1 MSVAD
6 GSIVRLAY
14 IAEATINTTPTSPA
28 FQVLRYE
35 TSDIRISKTTDI
47 PNEVRADG
55 NVASIVDV
63 GRAVTGS
70 INGLLSYGTY
80 DDLIAAALRSTWST
94 DVLVNGVTHKTFAF
108 EEFYEQGAT
117 DTFIRY
123 NGVRINTWDLEMTA
137 RQSVKSNFGIMGIK
151 SPTPTSTILSGA
163 TYTAATTTEVL
174 NAGLNVS
181 ALALTGISNSPKIQ
195 KMTMRFN
202 SNIYQNDIVGAYEPY
217 SHGLGRAEVTGTIS
231 AYFEN
236 VDTYNAILNHTTVA
250 IGWTLADAA
259 GNSYAFSIPQ
269 AKLLDGGP
277 SKPGNGKAVMVEVP
291 YQAQFDSG
299 IGASIQITR
308 DPA

>member
-14 IAEATINTTPTSPA
+14 IAEATIGTTPTSPA

-35 TSDIRISKTTDI
+35 TSDIRITKTTDI

-80 DDLIAAALRSTWST
+80 DDLIAAALRGTWST
-94 DVLVNGVTHKTFAF
+94 DVLVNGITHTAFAF

-123 NGVRINTWDLEMTA
+123 NGVRINTWNLEMTA

-151 SPTPTSTILSGA
+151 SPTPTSAILSGA

-181 ALALTGISNSPKIQ
+181 ALTLTGISNSPKVQ

-217 SHGLGRAEVTGTIS
+217 SHGLGRAEVTGTLT

-236 VDTYNAILNHTTVA
+236 VDTYNAILAHTTVA
-250 IGWTLADAA
+250 IAFTLTDAA
-259 GNSYAFSIPQ
+259 GNSYAVSIPK

-277 SKPGNGKAVMVEVP
+277 SKPGNGRAVMVEVP
-291 YQAQFDSG
+291 YQAFYDSG
-299 IGASIQITR
+299 IGGSIQITR
-308 DPA
+308 DAA